1 MKKMLKC
8 LYNLDFIGPSP
19 KLYIFEK
26 ERYQSLF
33 SLFFSLL
40 IIIISIAFILYSLV
54 TYIKFDRP
62 NIVYSKSN
70 DQNEKREIYIKDSL
84 LMFQIIDSFSFAKI
98 NESIAYLEAEYSFI
112 FDNATYG
119 FYKLN
124 VEKCQIGYNINS
136 EYKKVFK
143 EKFSSLASDYI
154 NFHKTINEF
163 YCINNNNNDLSLFY
177 APNIGFN
184 NINLNIIFKNQ
195 SKYSPE
201 NISLMM
207 IYENNLIN
215 HNDKN
220 NPISKS
226 FDYNF
231 IRSFNSF
238 DYTSINFN
246 FQYLKYETDEGLFF
260 EDLISSKGMSFLD
273 MVYYK
278 NTEEVFNLDD
288 DFLTKNFSKIGTI
301 IFSLNKSYYDYYI
314 RTYKKVQTLL
324 AEIMSIVSLLFEIG
338 RQVLYFLNDKKMSI
352 DIVRKL
358 FTNLENKND
367 IKNKNSLIIKTN
379 INKNKYTS
387 FKLNMIKKTDN
398 IDTSSNKSDNKN
410 KNIISFNNYKSDRIQ
425 IASENMN
432 ISFNL
437 NKNKDK
443 VLFSNIKRKEDILQ
457 KINIFNIV
465 KSSFCCSNK
474 NKLISLCHELIIN
487 DMSVENILERFYKL
501 ENIFNS
507 VFSCPKYNQ
516 SKFKEIK
523 SIIDSIRT

>member
-1 MKKMLKC
+1 M
-8 LYNLDFIGPSP
+8 
-19 KLYIFEK
+19 
-26 ERYQSLF
+26 
-33 SLFFSLL
+33 
-40 IIIISIAFILYSLV
+40 
-54 TYIKFDRP
+54 
-62 NIVYSKSN
+62 
-70 DQNEKREIYIKDSL
+70 
-84 LMFQIIDSFSFAKI
+84 
-98 NESIAYLEAEYSFI
+98 
-112 FDNATYG
+112 
-119 FYKLN
+119 
-124 VEKCQIGYNINS
+124 
-136 EYKKVFK
+136 
-143 EKFSSLASDYI
+143 
-154 NFHKTINEF
+154 
-163 YCINNNNNDLSLFY
+163 
-177 APNIGFN
+177 
-184 NINLNIIFKNQ
+184 
-195 SKYSPE
+195 
-201 NISLMM
+201 
-207 IYENNLIN
+207 
-215 HNDKN
+215 
-220 NPISKS
+220 
-226 FDYNF
+226 
-231 IRSFNSF
+231 
-238 DYTSINFN
+238 
-246 FQYLKYETDEGLFF
+246 
-260 EDLISSKGMSFLD
+260 
-273 MVYYK
+273 
-278 NTEEVFNLDD
+278 
-288 DFLTKNFSKIGTI
+288 TKNFSKIGTI

-367 IKNKNSLIIKTN
+367 IKNKNSLFIKTK
-379 INKNKYTS
+379 NKNKDTS

-410 KNIISFNNYKSDRIQ
+410 KNLKLFNNYKSDRIQ

-474 NKLISLCHELIIN
+474 DKLISLCHELIIN